1 MMGNISTTRSLA
13 LLGLLVTLSTAHAQ
27 QPGQAGTEVIEDAAG
42 PDEMAPDG
50 DSQLPGISISD
61 QREAAHD
68 QFLLLFEEKRYEE
81 ALPVAF
87 NIVNLARQQYG
98 DNDIRLVSALNNL
111 ATTQILTGDL
121 AAAETNYK
129 ISIGLIEKNEGILS
143 IRLINPLIGLG
154 GTYNR
159 LGNHEQSIQS
169 FKRALHVNHVND
181 GFYNFEQFQ
190 IRDGLTESYV
200 GLNEFEDANFQ
211 QQSQLEIYQ
220 RKLGMENPEIAPA
233 LYKLASW
240 YERSGQA
247 EIARLTYHNAFRL
260 MRESY
265 GKNSPKLII
274 PMVGIA
280 NTYARQGLMG
290 ESASYFKKALAIVD
304 KQEPPDLLQRA
315 ELHIELG
322 DLYTR
327 YGKNKS
333 ASENY
338 GRAWNDLSSDE
349 LFLDQ
354 RDAYFEQPF
363 RIQGIPWT
371 AIRFPAGTN
380 RYDPDLSEFKDGFVL
395 AKYSVDAQGQT
406 HDVAII
412 ESAPDDMMNT
422 RVIAALEH
430 STYRPRYAEG
440 VAVPADGL
448 IYRHEFRYNPAAANN
463 VAVEPDDAE
472 DSDDPGALENPGGF
486 DGSDDLDP
494 LDFPD
499 FDDDF

>member
-1 MMGNISTTRSLA
+1 MMGNTSTTMSLA
-13 LLGLLVTLSTAHAQ
+13 LLGLLAALSTVHAQ
-27 QPGQAGTEVIEDAAG
+27 QPGQDVVADAAR

-50 DSQLPGISISD
+50 DSQLPEISISD

-81 ALPVAF
+81 ALAVAF

-121 AAAETNYK
+121 TSAETNYK

-159 LGNHEQSIQS
+159 LGKHEQSIQS

-247 EIARLTYHNAFRL
+247 EIARLTYLNAYRL

-304 KQEPPDLLQRA
+304 KQETPDLLQRA

-354 RDAYFEQPF
+354 RDAYFEQPV
-363 RIQGIPWT
+363 RI
-371 AIRFPAGTN
+371 
-380 RYDPDLSEFKDGFVL
+380 
-395 AKYSVDAQGQT
+395 
-406 HDVAII
+406 
-412 ESAPDDMMNT
+412 
-422 RVIAALEH
+422 
-430 STYRPRYAEG
+430 
-440 VAVPADGL
+440 
-448 IYRHEFRYNPAAANN
+448 
-463 VAVEPDDAE
+463 
-472 DSDDPGALENPGGF
+472 
-486 DGSDDLDP
+486 
-494 LDFPD
+494 
-499 FDDDF
+499 

>member
-1 MMGNISTTRSLA
+1 MMGHISTTKSLA
-13 LLGLLVTLSTAHAQ
+13 LLGLLAALSTVHAQ
-27 QPGQAGTEVIEDAAG
+27 LPGQDETGVIADATG
-42 PDEMAPDG
+42 PDERVPDSG
-50 DSQLPGISISD
+50 SRPLEISISD

-68 QFLLLFEEKRYEE
+68 QFLLLFEEKRYDE

-98 DNDIRLVSALNNL
+98 DNDIQLVSALNNL

-121 AAAETNYK
+121 VSAEANYK
-129 ISIGLIEKNEGILS
+129 ISIGLIEKHEGILS

-159 LGNHEQSIQS
+159 LGQHEQSIQS

-233 LYKLASW
+233 LYKLARW
-240 YERSGQA
+240 YERSGQS
-247 EIARLTYHNAFRL
+247 EIARLTYHSAYRL

-265 GKNSPKLII
+265 GKNSPKLIKS
-274 PMVGIA
+274 MAGIA
-280 NTYARQGLMG
+280 NTYARQGLMR
-290 ESASYFKKALAIVD
+290 ESASYFKKALEIVD
-304 KQEPPDLLQRA
+304 KQETPDLLQRA
-315 ELHIELG
+315 ELHVELG

-338 GRAWNDLSSDE
+338 GRAWADLSNDE

-354 RDAYFEQPF
+354 RDVYFEQPV

-371 AIRFPAGTN
+371 AIKFPAGTN
-380 RYDPDLSEFKDGFVL
+380 RNDPKMSEFKDGFVL

-406 HDVAII
+406 HDVVII
-412 ESAPDDMMNT
+412 ESTPDDMMNAQ
-422 RVIAALEH
+422 VIAALDH
-430 STYRPRYAEG
+430 STYRPRYDEG

-448 IYRHEFRYNPAAANN
+448 IHRHEFRYNPAAAND
-463 VAVEPDDAE
+463 VAVEPDDSE
-472 DSDDPGALENPGGF
+472 DSDDPGALENPSGF
-486 DGSDDLDP
+486 DRSDDFDP